1 MPDKFGSCCL
11 ASESEAIEQSIE
23 VADAEAGH
31 ESLFNY
37 PESESS
43 KILPRPSPQVEME
56 K

>member
-1 MPDKFGSCCL
+1 VPDKFGSCCL

-23 VADAEAGH
+23 VADEAGH

-37 PESESS
+37 PVSESS
-43 KILPRPSPQVEME
+43 KTLPRPSPQVEME